1 MSDDEDD
8 YEYDYGSD
16 EDQDSGNEDGDD
28 DELIEIENSFY
39 EGDDYIKEDP
49 RRAVELFEKVVELE
63 TARGDDVTWRF
74 KALQK
79 LVKVHFNLKE
89 YSKMIGRYR
98 DMLVY
103 MSEVTRNECTESINV
118 ILDTLLSATDP
129 HVLSEMYEITLEA
142 LKSAKNERLWF
153 NTNLKL
159 AKLYMESN
167 KINEAE
173 RILQQLKKSC
183 QLSDGS
189 DDMSKGSLLLEA
201 YCLEIQLCSATR
213 DATRMRR
220 IYPNTLNMNDVVADP
235 RIMGL
240 IREEGGK
247 MYMSEGQWIDAYN
260 ELYEA
265 FRNYQASGNV
275 RAKTC
280 LKYVVLASMLGLTDI
295 NPFDAREAKVR
306 NEVMLSEMILH
317 LMSAYTVIVFT
328 LFVHVSFR
336 CG

>member
-1 MSDDEDD
+1 MFT
-8 YEYDYGSD
+8 YTDYGSD
-16 EDQDSGNEDGDD
+16 EDQEDGNEGDEED

-39 EGDDYIKEDP
+39 EGDDIMKENP
-49 RRAVELFEKVVELE
+49 QHSVELFEKVVKLE
-63 TARGDDVTWRF
+63 TSRGDEVIWRF

-79 LVKVHFNLKE
+79 LVKVHFILKE
-89 YSKMIGRYR
+89 YIKMIQRYR
-98 DMLVY
+98 DMLIY

-118 ILDTLLSATDP
+118 ILDTLLTATDP

-159 AKLYMESN
+159 AKLYMDGD
-167 KINEAE
+167 KISEAE
-173 RILQQLKKSC
+173 RILQLLKKSC
-183 QLSDGS
+183 QNSDGT

-213 DATRMRR
+213 DAARMRR
-220 IYPNTLNMNDVVADP
+220 IYPNTLNMNDVVSDP

-247 MYMSEGQWIDAYN
+247 MYMSEGLWIDAYN

-265 FRNYQASGNV
+265 FRNYQVWAVNKFLLTALDQLCSIIDFV
-275 RAKTC
+275 RYLC
-280 LKYVVLASMLGLTDI
+280 Y
-295 NPFDAREAKVR
+295 
-306 NEVMLSEMILH
+306 
-317 LMSAYTVIVFT
+317 Y
-328 LFVHVSFR
+328 
-336 CG
+336 

>member
-1 MSDDEDD
+1 LFT
-8 YEYDYGSD
+8 YTDYGSD
-16 EDQDSGNEDGDD
+16 EDQDDGNEGDEED

-39 EGDDYIKEDP
+39 EGDDIMKENP
-49 RRAVELFEKVVELE
+49 QHSVELFEKVVKLE
-63 TARGDDVTWRF
+63 TSRGDEVIWRF

-79 LVKVHFNLKE
+79 LVKVHFILKE
-89 YSKMIGRYR
+89 YIKMIQRYR
-98 DMLVY
+98 DMLIY

-118 ILDTLLSATDP
+118 ILDTLLTATDP

-159 AKLYMESN
+159 AKLYMDGD
-167 KINEAE
+167 KISEAE
-173 RILQQLKKSC
+173 RILQLLKKSC
-183 QLSDGS
+183 QNSDGT

-213 DATRMRR
+213 DAARMRR
-220 IYPNTLNMNDVVADP
+220 IYPNTLNMNDVVSDP

-247 MYMSEGQWIDAYN
+247 MYMSEGLWIDAYN

-265 FRNYQASGNV
+265 FRNYQVWAVNNFLLTALDQLCSIIDFV
-275 RAKTC
+275 RYLC
-280 LKYVVLASMLGLTDI
+280 Y
-295 NPFDAREAKVR
+295 
-306 NEVMLSEMILH
+306 
-317 LMSAYTVIVFT
+317 Y
-328 LFVHVSFR
+328 
-336 CG
+336 

>member
-1 MSDDEDD
+1 MFT
-8 YEYDYGSD
+8 YTDYGSD
-16 EDQDSGNEDGDD
+16 EDQDDGNEGDEED

-39 EGDDYIKEDP
+39 EGDDIMKENP
-49 RRAVELFEKVVELE
+49 QYAVELFEKVVKLE
-63 TARGDDVTWRF
+63 TSRGDEVIWRF

-79 LVKVHFNLKE
+79 LVKVHFILKE
-89 YSKMIGRYR
+89 YIKMIQRYR
-98 DMLVY
+98 DMLIY

-118 ILDTLLSATDP
+118 ILDTLLTATDP

-159 AKLYMESN
+159 AKLYMDGD
-167 KINEAE
+167 KISEAE
-173 RILQQLKKSC
+173 RILQLLKKSC
-183 QLSDGS
+183 QNSDGT

-213 DATRMRR
+213 DAARMRR
-220 IYPNTLNMNDVVADP
+220 IYPNTLNMNDVVSDP

-247 MYMSEGQWIDAYN
+247 MYMSEGLWIDAYN

-265 FRNYQASGNV
+265 FRNYQVWAVNNFLLTALDQLCSIIDFV
-275 RAKTC
+275 RYLC
-280 LKYVVLASMLGLTDI
+280 Y
-295 NPFDAREAKVR
+295 
-306 NEVMLSEMILH
+306 
-317 LMSAYTVIVFT
+317 Y
-328 LFVHVSFR
+328 
-336 CG
+336 

>member
-1 MSDDEDD
+1 MFT
-8 YEYDYGSD
+8 YTDYGSD
-16 EDQDSGNEDGDD
+16 EDQEDGNEGDEED

-39 EGDDYIKEDP
+39 EGDDIMKENP
-49 RRAVELFEKVVELE
+49 QYAVELFEKVVKLE
-63 TARGDDVTWRF
+63 TSRGDEVIWRF

-79 LVKVHFNLKE
+79 LVKVHFILKE
-89 YSKMIGRYR
+89 YIKMIQRYR
-98 DMLVY
+98 DMLIY

-118 ILDTLLSATDP
+118 ILDTLLTATDP

-159 AKLYMESN
+159 AKLYMDGD
-167 KINEAE
+167 KISEAE
-173 RILQQLKKSC
+173 RILQLLKKSC
-183 QLSDGS
+183 QNSDGT

-213 DATRMRR
+213 DAARMRR
-220 IYPNTLNMNDVVADP
+220 IYPNTLNMNDVVSDP

-247 MYMSEGQWIDAYN
+247 MYMSEGLWIDAYN

-265 FRNYQASGNV
+265 FRNYQVWAVNNFLLTALDQLCSIIDFV
-275 RAKTC
+275 RYLC
-280 LKYVVLASMLGLTDI
+280 Y
-295 NPFDAREAKVR
+295 
-306 NEVMLSEMILH
+306 
-317 LMSAYTVIVFT
+317 Y
-328 LFVHVSFR
+328 
-336 CG
+336 

>member
-1 MSDDEDD
+1 LFT
-8 YEYDYGSD
+8 YTDYGSD
-16 EDQDSGNEDGDD
+16 EDQEDGNEGDEED

-39 EGDDYIKEDP
+39 EGDDIMKENP
-49 RRAVELFEKVVELE
+49 QYAVELFEKVVKLE
-63 TARGDDVTWRF
+63 TSRGDEVIWRF

-79 LVKVHFNLKE
+79 LVKVHFILKE
-89 YSKMIGRYR
+89 YIKMIQRYR
-98 DMLVY
+98 DMLIY

-118 ILDTLLSATDP
+118 ILDTLLTATDP

-159 AKLYMESN
+159 AKLYMDGD
-167 KINEAE
+167 KISEAE
-173 RILQQLKKSC
+173 RILQLLKKSC
-183 QLSDGS
+183 QNSDGT

-213 DATRMRR
+213 DAARMRR
-220 IYPNTLNMNDVVADP
+220 IYPNTLNMNDVVSDP

-247 MYMSEGQWIDAYN
+247 MYMSEGLWIDAYN

-265 FRNYQASGNV
+265 FRNYQVWAVNNFLLTALDQLCSIIDFV
-275 RAKTC
+275 RYLC
-280 LKYVVLASMLGLTDI
+280 Y
-295 NPFDAREAKVR
+295 
-306 NEVMLSEMILH
+306 
-317 LMSAYTVIVFT
+317 Y
-328 LFVHVSFR
+328 
-336 CG
+336 

>member
-1 MSDDEDD
+1 MIVHI
-8 YEYDYGSD
+8 YTDYGSD
-16 EDQDSGNEDGDD
+16 EDQDDGNEGDEED

-39 EGDDYIKEDP
+39 EGDDIMKENP
-49 RRAVELFEKVVELE
+49 QYAVELFEKVVKLE
-63 TARGDDVTWRF
+63 TSRGDEVIWRF

-79 LVKVHFNLKE
+79 LVKVHFILKE
-89 YSKMIGRYR
+89 YIKMIQRYR
-98 DMLVY
+98 DMLIY

-118 ILDTLLSATDP
+118 ILDTLLTATDP

-159 AKLYMESN
+159 AKLYMDGD
-167 KINEAE
+167 KISEAE
-173 RILQQLKKSC
+173 RILQLLKKSC
-183 QLSDGS
+183 QNSDGT

-213 DATRMRR
+213 DAARMRR
-220 IYPNTLNMNDVVADP
+220 IYPNTLNMNDVVSDP

-247 MYMSEGQWIDAYN
+247 MYMSEGLWIDAYN

-265 FRNYQASGNV
+265 FRNYQVWAVNNFLLTALDQLCSIIDFV
-275 RAKTC
+275 RYLC
-280 LKYVVLASMLGLTDI
+280 Y
-295 NPFDAREAKVR
+295 
-306 NEVMLSEMILH
+306 
-317 LMSAYTVIVFT
+317 Y
-328 LFVHVSFR
+328 
-336 CG
+336 

>member
-1 MSDDEDD
+1 MFT
-8 YEYDYGSD
+8 YTDYGSD
-16 EDQDSGNEDGDD
+16 EDQDDGNEGDEED

-39 EGDDYIKEDP
+39 EGDDIMKENP
-49 RRAVELFEKVVELE
+49 QYAVELFEKVVKLE
-63 TARGDDVTWRF
+63 TSRGDEVIWRF

-79 LVKVHFNLKE
+79 LVKVHFILKE
-89 YSKMIGRYR
+89 YIKMIQRYR
-98 DMLVY
+98 DMLIY

-118 ILDTLLSATDP
+118 ILDTLLTATDP

-159 AKLYMESN
+159 AKLYMDGD
-167 KINEAE
+167 KISEAE
-173 RILQQLKKSC
+173 RILQLLKKSC
-183 QLSDGS
+183 QNSDGT

-213 DATRMRR
+213 DAARMRR
-220 IYPNTLNMNDVVADP
+220 IYPNTLNMNDVVSDP

-247 MYMSEGQWIDAYN
+247 MYMSEGLWIDAYN

-265 FRNYQASGNV
+265 FRNYQVWAVNNFLLTALDQLCGIIDFV
-275 RAKTC
+275 RYLC
-280 LKYVVLASMLGLTDI
+280 Y
-295 NPFDAREAKVR
+295 
-306 NEVMLSEMILH
+306 
-317 LMSAYTVIVFT
+317 Y
-328 LFVHVSFR
+328 
-336 CG
+336 

>member
-1 MSDDEDD
+1 VKEETNLHSHFLP
-8 YEYDYGSD
+8 YIYVSDYGSD
-16 EDQDSGNEDGDD
+16 EDQDSGGDENGED

-49 RRAVELFEKVVELE
+49 RRAVELFEKVVNLE
-63 TARGDDVTWRF
+63 TARGDEVTWRF

-98 DMLVY
+98 DMLIY
-103 MSEVTRNECTESINV
+103 MSAVTRNECTESINV
-118 ILDTLLSATDP
+118 ILDTLLAATDP

-159 AKLYMESN
+159 AKLYMDNN
-167 KINEAE
+167 KISEVE
-173 RILQQLKKSC
+173 RVLQLLKKSC
-183 QLSDGS
+183 QNSDGT
-189 DDMSKGSLLLEA
+189 DDMTKGSLLLEA
-201 YCLEIQLCSATR
+201 YCLEIQLCSATH
-213 DATRMRR
+213 DAVRMRR
-220 IYPNTLNMNDVVADP
+220 IYPNTLNMNDVVSDP

-265 FRNYQASGNV
+265 FRNYQV
-275 RAKTC
+275 F
-280 LKYVVLASMLGLTDI
+280 LLAM
-295 NPFDAREAKVR
+295 
-306 NEVMLSEMILH
+306 
-317 LMSAYTVIVFT
+317 VFGE
-328 LFVHVSFR
+328 LR
-336 CG
+336 